1 MAQLYFTMMNQLK
14 EKIGVI
20 AGVLMLFAVWQFG
33 YKNYLYQN
41 QSETGLD
48 WKLNRSLAE
57 QTAFWFN
64 MTGLGARVYANS
76 TAPHIVSLNH
86 IRVIS
91 IDTPCNGIPMMFLY
105 AAFILVYPG
114 SWRRKTW
121 FVLGGLVFLHILNL
135 CRIIGLSYLS
145 YYAPGQF
152 EFNHKYLFQI
162 VVYSTTISIWLFFIL
177 YGFDEKVK
185 IREGIREFFSV
196 KVLNRFSQII

>member
-1 MAQLYFTMMNQLK
+1 MKSKFK
-14 EKIGVI
+14 ETLRVL
-20 AGVLMLFAVWQFG
+20 AGALILFVVWQFG

-41 QSETGLD
+41 QSESGLD
-48 WKLNRSLAE
+48 WKLNRSLGE
-57 QTAFWFN
+57 QAAFWFN
-64 MTGLGARVYANS
+64 MTGLEARVYANS

-114 SWRRKTW
+114 SWQRKTW

-145 YYAPGQF
+145 FYAPGQF

-162 VVYSTTISIWLFFIL
+162 VVYSATISIWLFFIL

-185 IREGIREFFSV
+185 IREGIREFFSF
-196 KVLNRFSQII
+196 KVFNRITQII

>member
-1 MAQLYFTMMNQLK
+1 MNHLK
-14 EKIGVI
+14 DKIRVL
-20 AGVLMLFAVWQFG
+20 AGALLLFVVWQFG

-41 QSETGLD
+41 QSESGLD
-48 WKLNRSLAE
+48 WRLNRSLGE

-64 MTGLGARVYANS
+64 MIGLKARVYADS

-145 YYAPGQF
+145 YYAPGLF
-152 EFNHKYLFQI
+152 EFNHKFLFQI
-162 VVYSTTISIWLFFIL
+162 VVYSVTISIWLFYIL
-177 YGFDEKVK
+177 YGSDEKIR
-185 IREGIREFFSV
+185 IREGIREFFSF
-196 KVLNRFSQII
+196 KVFNRITQII

>member
-1 MAQLYFTMMNQLK
+1 MNQLK
-14 EKIGVI
+14 EKIGVL
-20 AGVLMLFAVWQFG
+20 AGALILFAVWQFG

-41 QSETGLD
+41 QSESGLD
-48 WKLNRSLAE
+48 WRLNRSLGE

-64 MTGLGARVYANS
+64 MTGLKARVYANS

-162 VVYSTTISIWLFFIL
+162 VVYSATISIWLFFIL

-196 KVLNRFSQII
+196 KVFNRVSQII